1 MRRFDK
7 ARVLAAVEIKL
18 KMMSMKSA
26 APVPPNTPPFP
37 LFDAVHA
44 DIIAD
49 LVIANALKHPEQMS
63 AEETWADHGDFVD
76 WQAPQV
82 CGVPVATRRG
92 MISPPKSGHGASPGK
107 ARGMNGELLT
117 GTATGFSPAGAAAAS
132 PMGFGAP
139 PPYFAP
145 MAPPYFA
152 QQQMPPY
159 YAAQAQQQMPHMM
172 APQGLPPYMFAQHG
186 GAPPPPPPPPPPAAP
201 AAPQAAPPGLA
212 DAPAAAAPQGAAAAA
227 AGPMAWPA
235 HAQMQAQMQMA
246 QMDMS
251 MGNMFGGGGGG
262 GDGA

>member
-63 AEETWADHGDFVD
+63 VEETWADYGDFVD

-117 GTATGFSPAGAAAAS
+117 GTATGSVHQIAGTARFS
-132 PMGFGAP
+132 AP
-139 PPYFAP
+139 TGTGDG
-145 MAPPYFA
+145 
-152 QQQMPPY
+152 
-159 YAAQAQQQMPHMM
+159 
-172 APQGLPPYMFAQHG
+172 QGR
-186 GAPPPPPPPPPPAAP
+186 
-201 AAPQAAPPGLA
+201 
-212 DAPAAAAPQGAAAAA
+212 QGERRRRRPVAL
-227 AGPMAWPA
+227 AGPWRRWPRSAVRAWWRR
-235 HAQMQAQMQMA
+235 
-246 QMDMS
+246 
-251 MGNMFGGGGGG
+251 
-262 GDGA
+262 